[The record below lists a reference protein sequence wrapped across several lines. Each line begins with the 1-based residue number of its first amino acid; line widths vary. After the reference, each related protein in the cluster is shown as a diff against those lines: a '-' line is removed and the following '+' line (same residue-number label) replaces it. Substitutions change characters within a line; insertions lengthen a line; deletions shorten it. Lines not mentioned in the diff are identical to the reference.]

1 MASVNSTWAS
11 SPVSIPGPF
20 NPADWSGA
28 GSLPMPG
35 GFLWVKND
43 PNFLYLAID
52 LVSDTGNSPGVGDY
66 FWLSFD
72 VDRSGSITSG
82 HDVNYGI
89 YPSLPITIARQFYL
103 GPGTWTGILPGPTPS
118 VAHQAFGPSPHSATP
133 HRIWKLKIALS
144 EVGIPSLGSLTL
156 PVLRFGL
163 RVSSTTPAITTDFPP
178 SFYTNFS
185 SLHEIYLATG
195 PDAIYPPGTAGPV
208 IAGVGLIP
216 ATTISGGRAT
226 TTAPYVPTVTNAAF
240 GGVLNYIYNR
250 TNVTTAWG
258 AGARKYKILHRVGT
272 SGAFAALRRNWA
284 NYRITATNAHI
295 LESFGP
301 DANDFYTLKDPA
313 LDYMTKDLLFQM
325 DTGGSTGAPPLST
338 GLHEWKVELYNASNV
353 LVATP
358 AQTLQ
363 LFVDNTAPE
372 VRIYDV
378 QYRGASIAP
387 CSIVTIAETPA
398 DPVRI
403 RFRAF
408 DPQGNLHSFGLSAYY
423 GGPVTPPMNLLPA
436 GMGGYPGGN
445 WQGVADQW
453 IDAPLAP
460 VRFPPVS
467 CAYQLRLG
475 AWARV
480 TNGYGYIGSSESTT
494 HVTFLRPGVAPF
506 ASPKPLVVPFGFQAE
521 PENRFVTVPH

>member
-1 MASVNSTWAS
+1 MASVNSDWAS
-11 SPVSIPGPF
+11 SPISIPGPF
-20 NPADWSGA
+20 NPAEWSGA
-28 GSLPMPG
+28 GIMPMPG

-52 LVSDTGNSPGVGDY
+52 LVNDTGNSPGVGDY

-89 YPSLPITIARQFYL
+89 YPSLPVTLARQLYL
-103 GPGTWTGILPGPTPS
+103 GPGTWTGILGGPTTS
-118 VAHQAFGPSPHSATP
+118 AVQQAFGPSPHSAVP
-133 HRIWKLKIALS
+133 HRIWKLRIALP
-144 EVGIPSLGSLTL
+144 EVGLSSLGDLTL

-163 RVSSTTPAITTDFPP
+163 RVSSSTPAITTNFPP
-178 SFYTNFS
+178 NFYTNFS

-195 PDAIYPPGTAGPV
+195 PDAVYPPGTAGPV

-216 ATTISGGRAT
+216 FTTISAAGRAT

-240 GGVLNYIYNR
+240 GSTLNYIYNR
-250 TNVTTAWG
+250 PNITAAWG
-258 AGARKYKILHRVGT
+258 AGARKYKVFHRVGT
-272 SGAFAALRRNWA
+272 SGTFVPLRRNWA
-284 NYRITATNAHI
+284 NYRWTGTTYV

-301 DANDFYTLKDPA
+301 DPQDYYALKDPA
-313 LDYMTKDLLFQM
+313 LDYSTKDLLFQM
-325 DTGGSTGAPPLST
+325 ATGGSAGAPPLT
-338 GLHEWKVELYNASNV
+338 PGLHEWKVELYNNANAV
-353 LVATP
+353 VATP
-358 AQTLQ
+358 AQILR

-372 VRIYDV
+372 TRILDV
-378 QYRGASIAP
+378 QYDGASVAP
-387 CSIVTIAETPA
+387 CSIITIAESPA
-398 DPVRI
+398 KPVRV

-408 DPQGNLHSFGLSAYY
+408 DPEGNLRGFGLAAYY
-423 GGPVTPPMNLLPA
+423 GGPGTPPMNLLPA
-436 GMGGYPGGN
+436 GMGAYPGGN

-467 CAYQLRLG
+467 CAYQLRLS
-475 AWARV
+475 AAART

-506 ASPKPLVVPFGFQAE
+506 ATPKPLVAAFGFEADS
-521 PENRFVTVPH
+521 ENRVVKVRG